1 MKNKQYWE
9 KLSNKYIEDTTNK
22 TSDELRVWFKLY
34 NIRNNR
40 LLKHWGNSSW
50 NIQEFTEL
58 LYSEE
63 ISQGK
68 FRELVRFEMEKSFK
82 KRVLDLK
89 NQYRSQ
95 LSELKNKKL
104 DKTIDEGKIKEL
116 ETKIKTLEEL

>member
-1 MKNKQYWE
+1 MSKQYWE
-9 KLSNKYIEDTTNK
+9 KLSDKYIEDTSNK
-22 TSDELRVWFKLY
+22 TSDELRVWFKLH

-50 NIQEFTEL
+50 NIQEFTDL

-63 ISQGK
+63 ISQSK
-68 FRELVRFEMEKSFK
+68 FRELVRFEMEESFQ

-89 NQYRSQ
+89 NKYNSQ

-104 DKTIDEGKIKEL
+104 DKTIDEDKIKEL
-116 ETKIKTLEEL
+116 EIKINTLKEL